1 MKDWKKKIED
11 SAKDIDVPD
20 RLRPEA
26 IENMLGELPARKK
39 VPFYRK
45 PLVQFAA
52 AAVLVLCVGIGIR
65 ASGLWAVFQSSATDM
80 STASHAVQSSGQT
93 TEEGTDATAADM
105 AAGGTDAKAESADA
119 GAATAAD
126 EAMEETMEDETTENA
141 DLDAGSAEEEDN
153 VNISGYYYTG
163 SYEEM
168 KDIVKESL
176 ETYSGCGALED
187 SAAADT
193 GAAESS
199 AAREESAESGT
210 DAESDLTAGSDYSET
225 NLQVE
230 GVDEGDMIKT
240 DGTYIYVLTDE
251 IVKIVDAKEMKLVA
265 EITQDEGE
273 DFAFAEMYIDG
284 EQLILAGTVYQ
295 NSLVEEEENS
305 YVVRNRDQAILQVYD
320 ISNLEKITKTG
331 EIRQDGYYRT
341 SRKIEDIVYLFSDD
355 DCYEEDREDEDSL
368 LPSVN
373 GSVLAER
380 DIYIPTNNQG
390 SSYLIMS
397 AINTKEKAEILDE
410 KSILNSGN
418 QFYITKNSVYV
429 IQVDYNSQGQ
439 IYTVPIRFALEKGK
453 MKAYAAASLRGEL
466 TDTFAI
472 HESGGYLK
480 VLLTDWSS
488 GGNSGTSPVNR
499 VYVLDEN
506 MQIIGKISNIAPGE
520 IIYSARFVG
529 NLGYFVTYRNIDP
542 LFTVDFSEPSDP
554 QIVGE
559 LKVTGFSDYLH
570 FYSDDLLLG
579 LGWETDPDSG
589 ETIGLKLSMYDVSD
603 PAKVTEK
610 HKVIIKNIDYCAAL
624 HDYKQI
630 LVNPENNLIGFWM
643 EDYDEDTQHSEFRY
657 VVFSYD
663 KKEGFRKEMDYDL
676 TDEKAEYDSI
686 HGLFIKDSF
695 YVAGTRQITAFDR
708 KNNFKETGSLALFE

>member
-20 RLRPEA
+20 SLRPEA

-52 AAVLVLCVGIGIR
+52 AAVIVLGVGIGIR
-65 ASGLWAVFQSSATDM
+65 ASGLWTVSQSGSTEM
-80 STASHAVQSSGQT
+80 STASHAVQGSGQT

-105 AAGGTDAKAESADA
+105 AVGEGTDATAENADA

-126 EAMEETMEDETTENA
+126 EAIGEATADGTAEDA
-141 DLDAGSAEEEDN
+141 DSDGGNAEEEDN

-176 ETYSGCGALED
+176 KTYSGCGVLED

-193 GAAESS
+193 GGV
-199 AAREESAESGT
+199 EESASSGT
-210 DAESDLTAGSDYSET
+210 GAESNMVSGSDYSET

-230 GVDEGDMIKT
+230 GVDEGDSIKT

-251 IVKIVDAKEMKLVA
+251 IVKIVDTKEMKLVA
-265 EITQDEGE
+265 EIAQNPE
-273 DFAFAEMYIDG
+273 DDFQINEMYVDG
-284 EQLILAGTVYQ
+284 KQLILVGTMFLHNLEETEDSVYALHKRSQ
-295 NSLVEEEENS
+295 TVM
-305 YVVRNRDQAILQVYD
+305 QVYD
-320 ISNLEKITKTG
+320 ISDMTDIKKTG
-331 EIRQDGYYRT
+331 EIQQDGYYRT
-341 SRKIEDIVYLFSDD
+341 SRKIDHIVYLFSD
-355 DCYEEDREDEDSL
+355 YEPYGADTDSEDGL
-368 LPSVN
+368 LPMVN
-373 GSVLAER
+373 GAVLAE
-380 DIYIPTNNQG
+380 DAIYIPRDGQG
-390 SSYLIMS
+390 SRYLIMS
-397 AINTKEKAEILDE
+397 AVNVKNAAKMIDQ

-429 IQVDYNSQGQ
+429 IQMDYGSQG
-439 IYTVPIRFALEKGK
+439 ISTVPIRFELKNGK
-453 MKAYAAASLRGEL
+453 MKACAAASLRGEL

-472 HESGGYLK
+472 YESDGYLK

-488 GGNSGTSPVNR
+488 GGNSGTSPANR

-506 MQIIGKISNIAPGE
+506 MQIIGKLSNIAPGE
-520 IIYSARFVG
+520 TIYSARFVG

-589 ETIGLKLSMYDVSD
+589 ETIGLKLSMYDVSN
-603 PAKVTEK
+603 PAKVKEK
-610 HKVIIKNIDYCAAL
+610 HKLILKNVNYCEAVSN
-624 HDYKQI
+624 YKAI
-630 LVNPENNLIGFWM
+630 LVNPENNLIGFSF
-643 EDYDEDTQHSEFRY
+643 EYSGQGGNDRDFHYA
-657 VVFSYD
+657 VFSYD
-663 KKEGFRKEMDYDL
+663 ETEGFVKEMDYGKKEL
-676 TDEKAEYDSI
+676 TISDSWGYFLR
-686 HGLFIKDSF
+686 GLFIKDSF
-695 YVAGTRQITAFDR
+695 YLVDTKQVTVFDR